1 MKDFTQEN
9 LQVFFREKLRG
20 AKVNFERALDCK
32 HTDFDDL
39 YPYE

>member
-20 AKVNFERALDCK
+20 AKVNFERARL
-32 HTDFDDL
+32 
-39 YPYE
+39 